1 MPKRIEGG
9 AKTKYGKSYFGVAI
23 LTELKERLDKHLAKT
38 GMSRNSFI
46 AMAITTSLDSFDYVR
61 QLVDNQFNPREEEG

>member
-9 AKTKYGKSYFGVAI
+9 AKTKYGRAYFGVAI
-23 LTELKERLDKHLAKT
+23 LPELKEKLDKRLAET

-46 AMAITTSLDSFDYVR
+46 AMLIVNELERHEDKENER
-61 QLVDNQFNPREEEG
+61 K